1 MIATTGSNMKDLFN
15 NDASNSISLQFNDEE
30 NNEIPIKKSSL
41 PLVAKIIRND
51 YSNLKFNQ
59 INATQMNFTTQLNQ
73 QLMINSLNIAN
84 LNSSVHIHLKPNNL
98 SLAYLIV
105 LKLNEYL
112 IFNSTNQFF
121 DYSQIMCPNSTS
133 LNNDSFDT
141 YYSFFLNMKQV
152 NSYIGLTSFGIRELN
167 QTEKNN
173 YCKINQ
179 TLMNSSFQSLPMTNN
194 LTFTNN
200 FQLRYFY

>member
-1 MIATTGSNMKDLFN
+1 
-15 NDASNSISLQFNDEE
+15 
-30 NNEIPIKKSSL
+30 
-41 PLVAKIIRND
+41 
-51 YSNLKFNQ
+51 
-59 INATQMNFTTQLNQ
+59 MNFTQ
-73 QLMINSLNIAN
+73 QLMINSLNITN
-84 LNSSVHIHLKPNNL
+84 LNSSIHIHLKPNNL

-105 LKLNEYL
+105 IKLDNYL
-112 IFNSTNQFF
+112 ILNSTNQYI
-121 DYSQIMCPNSTS
+121 DYSQIMCPNSKS
-133 LNNDSFDT
+133 LTNDSFDS

-200 FQLRYFY
+200 FQLRSK

>member
-1 MIATTGSNMKDLFN
+1 MKDLFN
-15 NDASNSISLQFNDEE
+15 NNILNSISLQFYSFKNE
-30 NNEIPIKKSSL
+30 NYNIIPVKKSSL
-41 PLVAKIIRND
+41 SLIVKIMRND

-59 INATQMNFTTQLNQ
+59 INATQMNFTQPNQ
-73 QLMINSLNIAN
+73 QLMMNSFSIPN
-84 LNSSVHIHLKPNNL
+84 LNSSIHIHLKPNNL

-112 IFNSTNQFF
+112 IFNSTNQFI
-121 DYSQIMCPNSTS
+121 DYSLKMCPNSLT
-133 LNNDSFDT
+133 NDSYDS

-167 QTEKNN
+167 QTEKMN

-179 TLMNSSFQSLPMTNN
+179 TLMNNSFQSFPTTNE
-194 LTFTNN
+194 LIFTDN
-200 FQLRYFY
+200 FQLR

>member
-1 MIATTGSNMKDLFN
+1 MSSKMATTGANMKELFN
-15 NDASNSISLQFNDEE
+15 YAKLNSISLQFNDEN
-30 NNEIPIKKSSL
+30 NNEIPIKNSSL
-41 PLVAKIIRND
+41 PLVAKIKRND

-59 INATQMNFTTQLNQ
+59 VNATQMNFTQLNQ
-73 QLMINSLNIAN
+73 QLMINTLYIAN
-84 LNSSVHIHLKPNNL
+84 LNSSVNIHLKPNNL
-98 SLAYLIV
+98 TLAYLIV

-112 IFNSTNQFF
+112 IFNSTNQFI

-133 LNNDSFDT
+133 LTNDSFDS

-167 QTEKNN
+167 QTEKMN

-179 TLMNSSFQSLPMTNN
+179 TLMNNSFQNLPITSE
-194 LTFTNN
+194 LIFTDN
-200 FQLRYFY
+200 FQLR

>member
-1 MIATTGSNMKDLFN
+1 MSSKMATTGANMKELFN
-15 NDASNSISLQFNDEE
+15 YAELNSISLQFNDEN
-30 NNEIPIKKSSL
+30 NNEIPIKNSSL
-41 PLVAKIIRND
+41 PLVAKIKRND

-59 INATQMNFTTQLNQ
+59 INATEMNFTQ
-73 QLMINSLNIAN
+73 QIMISSLNIKN
-84 LNSSVHIHLKPNNL
+84 LNSSIHIHLKPNNL

-105 LKLNEYL
+105 LKLDNYL
-112 IFNSTNQFF
+112 IFNSTNQYI

-133 LNNDSFDT
+133 LTNDSFDS

-167 QTEKNN
+167 QTEKIN

-179 TLMNSSFQSLPMTNN
+179 TLMNNSFQNLPITNE
-194 LTFTNN
+194 LIFTDN
-200 FQLRYFY
+200 FQLR

>member
-1 MIATTGSNMKDLFN
+1 MKELFN
-15 NDASNSISLQFNDEE
+15 YAKLNSISLQFNDEI
-30 NNEIPIKKSSL
+30 NNEIPINNSSL
-41 PLVAKIIRND
+41 PIIAKIKRND

-59 INATQMNFTTQLNQ
+59 INATQTNFTQTHQ
-73 QLMINSLNIAN
+73 QLMINSFSISNI
-84 LNSSVHIHLKPNNL
+84 NSSVHIHLKPNNL
-98 SLAYLIV
+98 TLAYLIV

-112 IFNSTNQFF
+112 IFNSTNKFI

-133 LNNDSFDT
+133 LTNDSFDS

-167 QTEKNN
+167 ETEKMN

-179 TLMNSSFQSLPMTNN
+179 TLMNNSFQSLPITNE
-194 LTFTNN
+194 LIFTDN
-200 FQLRYFY
+200 FQLR

>member
-1 MIATTGSNMKDLFN
+1 MNDLFN
-15 NDASNSISLQFNDEE
+15 NCASNSISLQFNDEN
-30 NNEIPIKKSSL
+30 NNEIAIKNSSL
-41 PLVAKIIRND
+41 PLIAKIIRND
-51 YSNLKFNQ
+51 YSNLNFNQ
-59 INATQMNFTTQLNQ
+59 INATETNSTQ
-73 QLMINSLNIAN
+73 QLMINSLNITN
-84 LNSSVHIHLKPNNL
+84 LNSSIHIHLKPNNL

-105 LKLNEYL
+105 LKLDNYL
-112 IFNSTNQFF
+112 IFNSTNQYI

-133 LNNDSFDT
+133 LTNDSFDS

-152 NSYIGLTSFGIRELN
+152 NSHIGLTSFGIRELN

-179 TLMNSSFQSLPMTNN
+179 TLMNNSFQSLPMTNN

-200 FQLRYFY
+200 FQLRFDILIIF

>member
-15 NDASNSISLQFNDEE
+15 NDASNSISLQFNDGE

-84 LNSSVHIHLKPNNL
+84 LNSSVHIHLKPNNF

-179 TLMNSSFQSLPMTNN
+179 TLMNSSFQSLPITNN

-200 FQLRYFY
+200 FQLR

>member
-1 MIATTGSNMKDLFN
+1 MNDLFKN
-15 NDASNSISLQFNDEE
+15 CASNSISLQFNDEN
-30 NNEIPIKKSSL
+30 NNEIPVKNSSL
-41 PLVAKIIRND
+41 PLIAKIIRND

-59 INATQMNFTTQLNQ
+59 INATEMNFTQ
-73 QLMINSLNIAN
+73 QLMINSLNITN
-84 LNSSVHIHLKPNNL
+84 LNSSIHIHLKPNNL
-98 SLAYLIV
+98 SHAYLIV
-105 LKLNEYL
+105 IKLDNYL
-112 IFNSTNQFF
+112 ILNSTNQYI
-121 DYSQIMCPNSTS
+121 DYSQIMCPNSKS
-133 LNNDSFDT
+133 LTNDSFDS

-179 TLMNSSFQSLPMTNN
+179 TLMNSSFQSLPMKNN

>member
-1 MIATTGSNMKDLFN
+1 
-15 NDASNSISLQFNDEE
+15 
-30 NNEIPIKKSSL
+30 
-41 PLVAKIIRND
+41 
-51 YSNLKFNQ
+51 
-59 INATQMNFTTQLNQ
+59 
-73 QLMINSLNIAN
+73 
-84 LNSSVHIHLKPNNL
+84 
-98 SLAYLIV
+98 
-105 LKLNEYL
+105 
-112 IFNSTNQFF
+112 
-121 DYSQIMCPNSTS
+121 
-133 LNNDSFDT
+133 
-141 YYSFFLNMKQV
+141 MKQV

>member
-1 MIATTGSNMKDLFN
+1 MNNLFN
-15 NDASNSISLQFNDEE
+15 NDASNSISLKFNDEN
-30 NNEIPIKKSSL
+30 NNEIPVKNSSL
-41 PLVAKIIRND
+41 PLIAKIIRND
-51 YSNLKFNQ
+51 YSKLKFNQ
-59 INATQMNFTTQLNQ
+59 INATEMNFTQ
-73 QLMINSLNIAN
+73 QLMINSLNITN
-84 LNSSVHIHLKPNNL
+84 LNSSIHIHLKPNNL
-98 SLAYLIV
+98 SHAYLIV
-105 LKLNEYL
+105 IKLDNYL
-112 IFNSTNQFF
+112 ILNSTNQYI
-121 DYSQIMCPNSTS
+121 DYSQIMCPNSKS
-133 LNNDSFDT
+133 LTNDSFDS

-200 FQLRYFY
+200 FQLR